1 MDLSDQYQQIQG
13 ENRGQETCQRK
24 LVNGNCNKLKSDF
37 WDDLLG
43 LKASLGN
50 YEYLKKLFLKF

>member
-1 MDLSDQYQQIQG
+1 MDLSGQYQQIQG

-24 LVNGNCNKLKSDF
+24 LVNVNCNKLKSDF
-37 WDDLLG
+37 GMIYWV
-43 LKASLGN
+43 LKLVMGK